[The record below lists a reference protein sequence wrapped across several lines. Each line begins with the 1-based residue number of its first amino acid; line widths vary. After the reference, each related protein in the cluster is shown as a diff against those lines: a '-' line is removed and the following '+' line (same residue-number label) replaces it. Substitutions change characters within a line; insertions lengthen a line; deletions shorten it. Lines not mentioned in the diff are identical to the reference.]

1 MYNDNNNDIINDYD
15 LSLLFLDIVNQDML
29 ITIILYATAM
39 YLWPFQ
45 PFAFILDASQT
56 IVLGQYYS

>member
-29 ITIILYATAM
+29 ITL
-39 YLWPFQ
+39 L
-45 PFAFILDASQT
+45 
-56 IVLGQYYS
+56 